1 MVKKVPDQKPKRK
14 LVDLSEVDESL
25 YLKMKAHCIVNKIK
39 IGQFIE
45 EAIREKLEQRC
56 IKNDRN

>member
-1 MVKKVPDQKPKRK
+1 MKKDTEKPKRK

-25 YLKMKAHCIVNKIK
+25 YLNMKAYCIVNKIK

-45 EAIREKLEQRC
+45 QAIKEK
-56 IKNDRN
+56 IKKENKI